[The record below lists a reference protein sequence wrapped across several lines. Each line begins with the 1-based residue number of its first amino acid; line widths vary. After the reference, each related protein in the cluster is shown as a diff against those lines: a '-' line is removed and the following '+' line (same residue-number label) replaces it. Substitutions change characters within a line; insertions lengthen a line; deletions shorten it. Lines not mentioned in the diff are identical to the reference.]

1 MTIFFQDDCEGCQVH
16 NLFCQAETGRMHGF
30 SCHGHFAEYSLS
42 HYRNAM
48 VLPQGM
54 DMISAAPLFCAGV
67 TGKSEAFQIES
78 LTPRIDVLMIVLSL
92 PCGKGLRA

>member
-1 MTIFFQDDCEGCQVH
+1 
-16 NLFCQAETGRMHGF
+16 
-30 SCHGHFAEYSLS
+30 
-42 HYRNAM
+42 M